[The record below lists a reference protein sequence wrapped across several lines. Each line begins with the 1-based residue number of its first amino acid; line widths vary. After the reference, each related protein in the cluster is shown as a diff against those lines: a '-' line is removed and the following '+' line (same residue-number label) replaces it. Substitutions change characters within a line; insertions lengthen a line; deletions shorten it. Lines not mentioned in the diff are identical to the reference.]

1 MRKCRRVGRSPK
13 SKGSQFKVKIQA
25 QLLFQSVPERIPIEE
40 EQNSRGIASG
50 NIGLPLLNDDFARS
64 VIDIAIDARAFDV
77 DDDGNDQG
85 TEGKGTAG
93 VTPPADP
100 R

>member
-1 MRKCRRVGRSPK
+1 MYRSVSQSRR
-13 SKGSQFKVKIQA
+13 SKTQ
-25 QLLFQSVPERIPIEE
+25 E
-40 EQNSRGIASG
+40 ASG

-77 DDDGNDQG
+77 DDDGNDRG